1 METVRAV
8 KSSPRNG
15 EDRDLGRKPSDNP
28 KDIQLGIRVDEE
40 TLQSIDREIKSE
52 EASKPGLSLG
62 RSDMIRMFIAE
73 AIQARR
79 SKRSK

>member
-1 METVRAV
+1 MDTERAV
-8 KSSPRNG
+8 RSPPRKN
-15 EDRDLGRKPSDNP
+15 EDRDVGRKPSDNP
-28 KDIQLGIRVDEE
+28 KDIQLGIRVDDE
-40 TLQSIDREIKSE
+40 TLQAIDREIKTE
-52 EASKPGLSLG
+52 QASKPGLSLG